1 MLNRAGLATL
11 LVELL
16 TPTEERNRANGFDVA
31 LPARR
36 LANVTHWLARQRDT
50 ATLPVGFF
58 GTTTGAGAALVAAAD
73 PQVKAAAVVSRGGRP
88 DLAGESLTRVHAPT
102 LLIVGGYD
110 DIVLDPS
117 RRAGSVIPGT
127 CEIVVVPRATHLF
140 EERGALEVVAVLA
153 RDWFIDH
160 LSRVTAIAHR

>member
-1 MLNRAGLATL
+1 M
-11 LVELL
+11 
-16 TPTEERNRANGFDVA
+16 
-31 LPARR
+31 
-36 LANVTHWLARQRDT
+36 
-50 ATLPVGFF
+50 
-58 GTTTGAGAALVAAAD
+58 
-73 PQVKAAAVVSRGGRP
+73 
-88 DLAGESLTRVHAPT
+88 HAPT

-110 DIVLDPS
+110 DIVLDLS
-117 RRAGSVIPGT
+117 RRAGSVIPAT